1 MGLGKTGTPSNKK
14 GRQAGRAAR
23 RQTKPREG
31 GHTIQQME
39 TRRRQGE
46 TRPRDTPSNKG
57 KQEGVEWETKGDKT
71 LREADTADKALGRRT
86 HYPAKG
92 NLEGDKGNNTSGRR
106 IHHPTNETRRETMGD
121 NGRQGLGKTGT
132 PSNKKGRQAGRA
144 ARRQTKP
151 REGGHTIQ
159 QMETRR
165 RQGETR
171 PRDTPSNKG
180 KQEGVEWETKGDK
193 TLREADTPSNK
204 GKQEGRQWET
214 GGGKTSGRQTH
225 HPRKGN
231 EKGEKLETRRD
242 KASGRKD
249 WEGLGRTGKDWQKK
263 MGKTR
268 KDWERVGR
276 TVKDQE
282 GLRKDWD
289 RSWKGRTGKE

>member
-1 MGLGKTGTPSNKK
+1 MGDK
-14 GRQAGRAAR
+14 GRQDPPG
-23 RQTKPREG
+23 G
-31 GHTIQQME
+31 GHTIQQRE
-39 TRRRQGE
+39 TRRE
-46 TRPRDTPSNKG
+46 TR
-57 KQEGVEWETKGDKT
+57 
-71 LREADTADKALGRRT
+71 ADKALGRRT
-86 HYPAKG
+86 HHPAKG

-132 PSNKKGRQAGRA
+132 PFNKKGRQAGRA

-151 REGGHTIQ
+151 REGGHPIQ

-193 TLREADTPSNK
+193 TLGEADTPSNK
-204 GKQEGRQWET
+204 GKQEGRQWRQ
-214 GGGKTSGRQTH
+214 GGKTSGRQTH

-249 WEGLGRTGKDWQKK
+249 WEGLGRTGKDWQKN
-263 MGKTR
+263 GKN
-268 KDWERVGR
+268 
-276 TVKDQE
+276 
-282 GLRKDWD
+282 
-289 RSWKGRTGKE
+289 

>member
-1 MGLGKTGTPSNKK
+1 MGDK
-14 GRQAGRAAR
+14 GRQDPPG
-23 RQTKPREG
+23 G
-31 GHTIQQME
+31 GHTIQQRE
-39 TRRRQGE
+39 TRRE
-46 TRPRDTPSNKG
+46 TR
-57 KQEGVEWETKGDKT
+57 
-71 LREADTADKALGRRT
+71 ADKALGRRT
-86 HYPAKG
+86 HHPAKG

-132 PSNKKGRQAGRA
+132 PFNKKGRQAGRA

-151 REGGHTIQ
+151 REGGHPIQ

-193 TLREADTPSNK
+193 TLGEADTPSNK
-204 GKQEGRQWET
+204 GKQEGRQWRQ
-214 GGGKTSGRQTH
+214 GGRPREGRHTIQGKREGREA
-225 HPRKGN
+225 G
-231 EKGEKLETRRD
+231 D
-242 KASGRKD
+242 KEGQSLGKEGLGRIRKD
-249 WEGLGRTGKDWQKK
+249 WEGLAKK

>member
-1 MGLGKTGTPSNKK
+1 LGLGKTGTPSNKK

-46 TRPRDTPSNKG
+46 TTSGHTIKQRETRRGRMGDKGRQDPPGGGHSRQGLGKADTLSSKGKPGGRQGEQYLGKADTPSNKRN
-57 KQEGVEWETKGDKT
+57 KK
-71 LREADTADKALGRRT
+71 
-86 HYPAKG
+86 
-92 NLEGDKGNNTSGRR
+92 
-106 IHHPTNETRRETMGD
+106 GD
-121 NGRQGLGKTGT
+121 NGRQWETTGDKASGRPARHPTKKEDKLGELRGGRQSLGK
-132 PSNKKGRQAGRA
+132 A
-144 ARRQTKP
+144 
-151 REGGHTIQ
+151 
-159 QMETRR
+159 
-165 RQGETR
+165 
-171 PRDTPSNKG
+171 DTPSNKWKQEG
-180 KQEGVEWETKGDK
+180 DKGRQDLGTHHQQEGVEWETKGDK

>member
-92 NLEGDKGNNTSGRR
+92 NLEGDKGNNTLGRR

-132 PSNKKGRQAGRA
+132 PSNKKEDKLGELRGGRQSLGKA
-144 ARRQTKP
+144 
-151 REGGHTIQ
+151 
-159 QMETRR
+159 
-165 RQGETR
+165 
-171 PRDTPSNKG
+171 DTPSNKWKQEG
-180 KQEGVEWETKGDK
+180 DKGRQDLRTHHQQEGVEWETKGDK
-193 TLREADTPSNK
+193 TPREADTPSNK

-214 GGGKTSGRQTH
+214 GGEDLGKADTPSKEGKREGREA
-225 HPRKGN
+225 G
-231 EKGEKLETRRD
+231 D
-242 KASGRKD
+242 KEGQSLGKEGLGRIRKD
-249 WEGLGRTGKDWQKK
+249 WEGLAKKKGKN
-263 MGKTR
+263 
-268 KDWERVGR
+268 
-276 TVKDQE
+276 
-282 GLRKDWD
+282 
-289 RSWKGRTGKE
+289 